1 MWSHYTRSRVAL
13 LISLL
18 IAFGLEPLFP
28 ESEFTL
34 GFLCGVVCPFME
46 YMFGDENAQAE
57 GTVWLFLVAFFIGL
71 SLFFTANNEYGM
83 LVLSYS
89 TGAMASYLYLFMK
102 AKRKQA

>member
-1 MWSHYTRSRVAL
+1 MWTHYSRSRVAL
-13 LISLL
+13 LISLP

-34 GFLCGVVCPFME
+34 GFLCGVVCPFIE
-46 YMFGDENAQAE
+46 YLFGDESGQAE
-57 GTVWLFLVAFFIGL
+57 GTVWLFLVTLFIGL
-71 SLFFTANNEYGM
+71 SLLFTAYNEQGM